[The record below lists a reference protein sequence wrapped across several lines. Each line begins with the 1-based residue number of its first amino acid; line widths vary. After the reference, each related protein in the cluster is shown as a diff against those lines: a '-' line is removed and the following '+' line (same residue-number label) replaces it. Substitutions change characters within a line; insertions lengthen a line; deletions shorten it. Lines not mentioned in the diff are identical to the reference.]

1 MVKRWGKS
9 PPRTW
14 QQGRHGKPHPEQC
27 RIGASGGQSGNGRHR
42 RDASAR
48 RPGLAAK
55 ARRQRRDQR
64 NGHPGGF
71 GPRTEPGLQAV
82 RAYSAAEMSR
92 PRRHAFC
99 LRSAQCAVP
108 RDGPARGIPARKRKK
123 LPRCGFSAGRQ
134 AAGRHAV
141 RGGAFAVD
149 SAALAGKRRT
159 SRISPGA
166 AVPGLLEKRLWR
178 NRRPS
183 RSV

>member
-1 MVKRWGKS
+1 MVKRRGKS

-27 RIGASGGQSGNGRHR
+27 RIGASGGPSGNGRHR

-92 PRRHAFC
+92 LRRHAFC
-99 LRSAQCAVP
+99 LGSAQCAAP
-108 RDGPARGIPARKRKK
+108 RDGSAGGISARLKPHRG
-123 LPRCGFSAGRQ
+123 GSSAGRQ

>member
-1 MVKRWGKS
+1 
-9 PPRTW
+9 
-14 QQGRHGKPHPEQC
+14 
-27 RIGASGGQSGNGRHR
+27 
-42 RDASAR
+42 
-48 RPGLAAK
+48 
-55 ARRQRRDQR
+55 
-64 NGHPGGF
+64 
-71 GPRTEPGLQAV
+71 
-82 RAYSAAEMSR
+82 MSR

-99 LRSAQCAVP
+99 LGSAQCAAL
-108 RDGPARGIPARKRKK
+108 RDGSAGGISARKK

-159 SRISPGA
+159 SRISPGS

>member
-82 RAYSAAEMSR
+82 RAYSAAEMSCL
-92 PRRHAFC
+92 RRHAFC
-99 LRSAQCAVP
+99 LGSAQCAAP
-108 RDGPARGIPARKRKK
+108 CYGAAGGISARKKPHRG
-123 LPRCGFSAGRQ
+123 GFSAGRQ

>member
-1 MVKRWGKS
+1 
-9 PPRTW
+9 
-14 QQGRHGKPHPEQC
+14 
-27 RIGASGGQSGNGRHR
+27 
-42 RDASAR
+42 
-48 RPGLAAK
+48 
-55 ARRQRRDQR
+55 
-64 NGHPGGF
+64 
-71 GPRTEPGLQAV
+71 
-82 RAYSAAEMSR
+82 MSR
-92 PRRHAFC
+92 LRRHAFC
-99 LRSAQCAVP
+99 LGSAQCAAT
-108 RDGPARGIPARKRKK
+108 RDG
-123 LPRCGFSAGRQ
+123 SAGGISARLKLHRGGSSAGQQ